1 MSSQRPR
8 LLQGREKQ
16 QPRNLAERQYETH
29 SDTPRSLHTRLRSPV
44 TDVPAVKY
52 WSWRPWPFFNL
63 PSWDPGHI
71 LSAIEFSQGLF
82 PRTHLED
89 PFGDA
94 LQATEPTHT
103 STWVILHGL
112 TASVCSQSP
121 KKACAC
127 EKWQLECE
135 PHHLL
140 HTQMDLQILR
150 TQFQMKKEERKK
162 KTASKTVS

>member
-1 MSSQRPR
+1 M
-8 LLQGREKQ
+8 
-16 QPRNLAERQYETH
+16 T
-29 SDTPRSLHTRLRSPV
+29 
-44 TDVPAVKY
+44 
-52 WSWRPWPFFNL
+52 FFYL

-112 TASVCSQSP
+112 PVCVPNHQ
-121 KKACAC
+121 
-127 EKWQLECE
+127 
-135 PHHLL
+135 
-140 HTQMDLQILR
+140 
-150 TQFQMKKEERKK
+150 RKPVLVK
-162 KTASKTVS
+162 NDSWNVSLTTFYIRRWTCRF